1 MSDKISIVNSIS
13 KGGVGKSFISIQLAE
28 YFASL
33 NRKVLLIDLDHQ
45 QLNSCLYIADQRDL
59 GSDSQVKLKDL
70 LIFIMDNFSKLY
82 KQDEASTD
90 ELNTKLI
97 NSIFTRGNISVIA
110 SDPTINDLDLRIKEF
125 SSSRFLLSILAAFAF
140 DIYDVVIFDCPPDS
154 SKALVKS
161 AFSAAKNLIIPTLA
175 DEFSIKGIKNTLK
188 LYDEIKI
195 TDNPDLNLVGIV
207 INQFKTTH
215 SVDLAYKDYIKEM
228 FPGMVVEPILS
239 YYADYKNAIAEREF
253 ILNYKSRG
261 SVNKNAVTQM
271 EALLSGIEAKLVK
284 E

>member
-33 NRKVLLIDLDHQ
+33 DRKVLLIDLDHQ

>member
-1 MSDKISIVNSIS
+1 MSEKISIVNSIS
-13 KGGVGKSFISIQLAE
+13 KGGVGKSFLSIQLAE

-33 NRKVLLIDLDHQ
+33 DKKVLLVDLDHQ

-70 LIFIMDNFSKLY
+70 LIYIMDNFSKLY
-82 KQDEASTD
+82 KQDDDTTD

-97 NSIFTRGNISVIA
+97 NAIFSRGNISVIA
-110 SDPTINDLDLRIKEF
+110 SDPTINDIDLRIKEF

-161 AFSAAKNLIIPTLA
+161 AFSAAKNLVIPTLA

-195 TDNPDLNLVGIV
+195 TDNPELNLVGIV
-207 INQFKTTH
+207 INQFKVTH
-215 SVDLAYKDYIKEM
+215 SVDLAYKDFIKEM
-228 FPGMVVEPILS
+228 FPNMVIEPILS

-253 ILNYKSRG
+253 ILNYKSKG
-261 SVNKNAVTQM
+261 SVNKNAVNQM
-271 EALLSGIEAKLVK
+271 ESLLTNISEKLVK

>member
-1 MSDKISIVNSIS
+1 MSKKYSIVNTIS

-33 NRKVLLIDLDHQ
+33 NKRVLLVDLDHQ

-59 GSDSQVKLKDL
+59 GADYQVKLKDI
-70 LIFIMDNFSKLY
+70 LIYIMDNFSLLY
-82 KQDEASTD
+82 KQNPENID
-90 ELNTKLI
+90 ELNTRLT
-97 NSIFTRGNISVIA
+97 NSIFSRGRISVIA
-110 SDPTINDLDLRIKEF
+110 SDPTINDLDSRIKDF
-125 SSSRFLLSILAAFAF
+125 SSSRFLLSILSAFAF
-140 DIYDVVIFDCPPDS
+140 DIYDVIIFDCPPDS

-161 AFSAAKNLIIPTLA
+161 AMSSAKNLIIPTLA

-195 TDNPDLNLVGIV
+195 TDNPDLNLVGII
-207 INQFKTTH
+207 INQFKLNH

-228 FPGMVVEPILS
+228 FPGMVIEPILS
-239 YYADYKNAIAEREF
+239 YYADYKNAIADREF
-253 ILNYKSRG
+253 ILSYKSK
-261 SVNKNAVTQM
+261 STVNKKAVQQM
-271 EALLSGIEAKLVK
+271 DTLLKNISKKLVG

>member
-1 MSDKISIVNSIS
+1 MNEKISIVNSIS

-33 NRKVLLIDLDHQ
+33 DKKVLLIDLDHQ

-59 GSDSQVKLKDL
+59 GSDSQIKLKDL
-70 LIFIMDNFSKLY
+70 LIYIMDNFSKLF
-82 KQDEASTD
+82 KQDEETTD
-90 ELNTKLI
+90 ELNTKLM
-97 NSIFTRGNISVIA
+97 NAIFSRGNISVIA

-161 AFSAAKNLIIPTLA
+161 AFSAAKNLVIPTLA
-175 DEFSIKGIKNTLK
+175 DEFSIKGIKNTIK

-228 FPGMVVEPILS
+228 FPGLVLEPILS

-253 ILNYKSRG
+253 ILTYKKG
-261 SVNKNAVTQM
+261 SVNKNAITQM
-271 EALLSGIEAKLVK
+271 EALLGNIESQLIK